1 MIGSGYGALGAPT
14 QEAYNFR
21 LEWAQALFFGS
32 YEVRTGVKPIRD
44 LTFLQE
50 RSVNLVFPSFSPPL
64 ACFGPFYFI
73 FFSLNSKPFNLTVL
87 RTTLSHHINV

>member
-44 LTFLQE
+44 LTFLQ
-50 RSVNLVFPSFSPPL
+50 
-64 ACFGPFYFI
+64 
-73 FFSLNSKPFNLTVL
+73 
-87 RTTLSHHINV
+87 